1 MYVKNLDK
9 KLLHLCLAFF
19 CVTDKATRKHPAT
32 QRETNWN
39 QARTWKGTAPAWG
52 CTCLPSALGVL
63 HSLRN
68 CCSSRADQPL
78 TCFYDRHARIQS
90 RFWLTTTHTQCLTSY
105 DQDLRTL
112 QLSCIG
118 TVGFP
123 WENSVSAIWNKLL
136 PGEIQFYH
144 PTTYKWLMLI
154 CNSLL
159 AMKYHFCPMFSRV
172 ILSWQNISF

>member
-52 CTCLPSALGVL
+52 CTCLPSALGGL

-68 CCSSRADQPL
+68 CCISRVDQPL
-78 TCFYDRHARIQS
+78 TCFYDRHASIQS

-118 TVGFP
+118 TVGFCLL
-123 WENSVSAIWNKLL
+123 SVSQQSGTNCFLEK
-136 PGEIQFYH
+136 
-144 PTTYKWLMLI
+144 
-154 CNSLL
+154 
-159 AMKYHFCPMFSRV
+159 FSS
-172 ILSWQNISF
+172 ITQQHTSG

>member
-1 MYVKNLDK
+1 MCVKNLEQ

-39 QARTWKGTAPAWG
+39 QARTWKETAPAWG
-52 CTCLPSALGVL
+52 CTCLPSALGGL

-68 CCSSRADQPL
+68 CCISRVDQPL
-78 TCFYDRHARIQS
+78 ICFYDRHARIQS

-105 DQDLRTL
+105 DQDLAALLHRNCWF
-112 QLSCIG
+112 LSF
-118 TVGFP
+118 V
-123 WENSVSAIWNKLL
+123 SVSAIWNKLL